1 MPQNARSFRPR
12 SDIYAIALVITFL
25 AVSGP
30 LAGVLIGWFI
40 RRQSERTSPQA
51 ATAQRHIDH
60 ICEIDRLVSSA
71 MASLQTYEKR
81 ILVGRHLD
89 QNGQASTKETRSDPG
104 PARGIPSPPS
114 VAPGRHRPQEPLDGQ
129 TLLDIKRDADRH
141 IRECANALTRATA
154 FLDDETVLRA
164 QELVEALVATRETLE
179 TLEAKRDASSR
190 QMPDHVAS
198 LHQSRIRFLET
209 ARERLHVEPLGEA
222 IAERVGRLTEQ
233 TFSPSEVP
241 RPYMATG
248 VRLSEERL

>member
-1 MPQNARSFRPR
+1 MT
-12 SDIYAIALVITFL
+12 TFL

-30 LAGVLIGWFI
+30 LAGVLIGWLI
-40 RRQSERTSPQA
+40 HRQSERTSLQA

-89 QNGQASTKETRSDPG
+89 QNGQASTREAASDAG
-104 PARGIPSPPS
+104 PARSTPPPS
-114 VAPGRHRPQEPLDGQ
+114 AVAPGRRPPQEPLDGQ
-129 TLLDIKRDADRH
+129 TLLDVKRDVDHH

-179 TLEAKRDASSR
+179 TQEADRDAPSR
-190 QMPDHVAS
+190 QMPGHVAS

-209 ARERLHVEPLGEA
+209 ARERLHMEPLGEEV
-222 IAERVGRLTEQ
+222 AERVGRLTEQ